1 MKYNEIKKNAR
12 QIRIFDF
19 DSLNDFYNYITT
31 TDTNEAFKDKHL
43 SSKRIGSHF
52 AGTENFEEAIKLF
65 KYGWPDGSKNLTKKL
80 NDSSISI
87 KPTMKSRTQKNVA
100 GYQVLVPNYLSGDPL
115 NMINRK
121 MVPVKQKVITI
132 SKSISYNAFVEKE
145 TIENESV
152 KAMQIA
158 KKIES
163 QGIRVNLNLIFG
175 ATKNNM
181 TILVKIR
188 LKKSTEKVNVSKL
201 AFPLVHPSMLRRLLF
216 RFEEVVPGI
225 DPAFCY
231 GYGTPMQANEMKTYL
246 EKDEYLI
253 PPIFGKDVEDVK
265 SLEDL

>member
-1 MKYNEIKKNAR
+1 MKYNEINKNTK

-19 DSLNDFYNYITT
+19 ESLNDFYNYIMT
-31 TDTNEAFKDKHL
+31 TDTNEAFKDKTL
-43 SSKRIGSHF
+43 SSKERGSWF
-52 AGTENFEEAIKLF
+52 TGTENFEEAVDLF
-65 KYGWPDGSKNLTKKL
+65 KHGWPDGSKNLTKKL
-80 NDSSISI
+80 NESSISI
-87 KPTMKSRTQKNVA
+87 KPTMKSRTQKSIA

-115 NMINRK
+115 NMVNRK

-132 SKSISYNAFVEKE
+132 SKSISYSAGIEKE

-163 QGIRVNLNLIFG
+163 QGMRVNLNLIFG
-175 ATKNNM
+175 STKNNM

-216 RFEEVVPGI
+216 RFEEVVPNI

-231 GYGTPMQANEMKTYL
+231 GYGTPMQAEEMKTYL

-253 PPIFGKDVEDVK
+253 PPIFNKEVNEIT
-265 SLEDL
+265 SLDDL

>member
-1 MKYNEIKKNAR
+1 MKYNEIKKDSK

-31 TDTNEAFKDKHL
+31 TDTNEAFKDKTL
-43 SSKRIGSHF
+43 SSKERDSCF
-52 AGTENFEEAIKLF
+52 TGTESFEEAIKLF

-87 KPTMKSRTQKNVA
+87 KPTMKNRIQKSVA

-152 KAMQIA
+152 KAMQIV
-158 KKIES
+158 KKLES
-163 QGIRVNLNLIFG
+163 QGMRVNLNLILG
-175 ATKNNM
+175 ASKNNM

-231 GYGTPMQANEMKTYL
+231 GYGTPMKVNEMRTYL

-253 PPIFGKDVEDVK
+253 PPILGKEVEDIK

>member
-1 MKYNEIKKNAR
+1 MKYNEIKKASK

-31 TDTNEAFKDKHL
+31 TDINEAFKDKTL
-43 SSKRIGSHF
+43 SSKENGFRF
-52 AGTENFEEAIKLF
+52 TGTESFEEAVDLF
-65 KYGWPDGSKNLTKKL
+65 KHGWPDGSKNLTRKL
-80 NDSSISI
+80 NASSISV

-132 SKSISYNAFVEKE
+132 SKSISYSAMIEKE

-152 KAMQIA
+152 KAMQIV

-163 QGIRVNLNLIFG
+163 QGMRVNLNLVFG
-175 ATKNNM
+175 VTKNNM

-231 GYGTPMQANEMKTYL
+231 GYGTPMKATEMKTYL

-253 PPIFGKDVEDVK
+253 PPILGKEVEDIK

>member
-1 MKYNEIKKNAR
+1 MKYNEIKNSK
-12 QIRIFDF
+12 QKIRIFDF

-31 TDTNEAFKDKHL
+31 KDTNEAFKDKPL
-43 SSKRIGSHF
+43 SSKKNNSSF
-52 AGTENFEEAIKLF
+52 TGTKNFEEAIDLF
-65 KYGWPDGSKNLTKKL
+65 KHGWPDGSKNLTKKL
-80 NDSSISI
+80 NDSLINI

-115 NMINRK
+115 NMMNKK
-121 MVPVKQKVITI
+121 MVPVKQKVVTI
-132 SKSISYNAFVEKE
+132 SKSTSYSSFVKKE

-152 KAMQIA
+152 KAMQIV

-175 ATKNNM
+175 STTNNM

-188 LKKSTEKVNVSKL
+188 LKKSTEKLNVSKL
-201 AFPLVHPSMLRRLLF
+201 AFPLVHPSMIRRLLF
-216 RFEEVVPGI
+216 RFEEVVPDI
-225 DPAFCY
+225 DTAFCFNY
-231 GYGTPMQANEMKTYL
+231 GRPMKDIEIKKYL

-253 PPIFGKDVEDVK
+253 PPIFGKEVENVK